1 MVTAGSATPL
11 IGIDAVV
18 LDTETTGLDAGKAR
32 LLEVAVV
39 RIAGGR
45 ADPASTWC
53 RLVQPGEPI
62 PSAATAIHGIDAARL
77 TDAAAFAQ
85 LWPELAAQIGER
97 IVIGHTVGFDIAVL
111 KRECHLAGISWQH
124 PRLLDTRLL
133 AQLAK
138 RDLAG
143 YSLDQVASWLGVEV
157 SGRQSASGDAMTT
170 AAVFQALVPKLRER
184 GIRTVAEAITAC
196 RALTEVLDQQH
207 RAGWA
212 EAVEHARGDTERML
226 GRIDSYPYRH
236 RIRDVMSAPAKF
248 VPAETSIGAALQIM
262 ARECVSSLYVAAGA
276 AEHPPRPAET
286 GIVTERDVLR
296 ALAGAGPAVL
306 DAPVSSIMSQPLAAL
321 SGRDFVY
328 RAIGRMRRLGTRHLG
343 VTDEAGRVSGALS
356 ARDLLR
362 LRAEDAVMLGD
373 ELDAAED
380 VHGLG
385 CAWSKL
391 PQVAAGLLRE
401 GVSGRD
407 VAAVISSEV
416 SDLTRRAA
424 VIAEQR
430 LAAAGRGAAPCAY
443 AVAVLGSAGRGE
455 SLLAMDQDN
464 ALVFAEGDP
473 EGPEDRWFGELGVH
487 LADILHEV
495 GVPYCKGGVMAR
507 TPAWRGSLATWRA
520 RIGTWID
527 RSRPQDLLSVDIFFD
542 LYGVHGDT
550 RLADTLWREAF
561 AAARGKPEFAKQLVE
576 AAGSNEPSFG
586 WLGGLK
592 TSSGR
597 IDLKKAGLFGIV
609 SAVRAL
615 AVCHHVVARS
625 TPARIAGIKALGIG
639 SERDLDAMLDA
650 QALCLDLILAQQLI
664 DMQHGRPPTNAVVAK
679 SLSQRDKDRLRA
691 ALRSIEHIDASVR
704 DLLFNRR

>member
-1 MVTAGSATPL
+1 MVATGRAAPL

-18 LDTETTGLDAGKAR
+18 IDTETTGLEAGKAR

-39 RIAGGR
+39 RVAGGR
-45 ADPASTWC
+45 PEPDSTWC

-62 PSAATAIHGIDAARL
+62 PAAATAIHGIDATKLA
-77 TDAAAFAQ
+77 DAQGFAA
-85 LWPELAAQIGER
+85 LWPELAAQIGDR
-97 IVIGHTVGFDIAVL
+97 VIIGHTVGFDIAVL
-111 KRECHLAGISWQH
+111 KRECQLAGLSWHH
-124 PRLLDTRLL
+124 PCLIDTRLL
-133 AQLAK
+133 AQVAK
-138 RDLAG
+138 PDLAG
-143 YSLDQVASWLGVEV
+143 YSLDQVASWLGVEA
-157 SGRQSASGDAMTT
+157 SGRHSAQGDALTT
-170 AAVFQALVPKLRER
+170 AAIFQALVPRLRER
-184 GIRTVAEAITAC
+184 GIRTLAEAMTAC
-196 RALTEVLDQQH
+196 RALTDVLDQQH
-207 RAGWA
+207 RAGWV
-212 EAVEHARGDTERML
+212 EAVGSPRGDTERML

-248 VPAETSIGAALQIM
+248 IAAQTSIGAALQTM
-262 ARECVSSLYVAAGA
+262 ARERVSSLFVAAGD

-296 ALAGAGPAVL
+296 ALAESGPAIL
-306 DAPVSSIMSQPLAAL
+306 EAPVSGIMSRPLAAL
-321 SGRDFVY
+321 SGREFVY
-328 RAIGRMRRLGTRHLG
+328 RAIGRMSRLGTRHLG

-385 CAWSKL
+385 NAWSRL
-391 PQVAAGLLRE
+391 AQVGAGLVRE

-407 VAAVISSEV
+407 VAAVISSELC
-416 SDLTRRAA
+416 DLTRRAA

-430 LAAAGRGAAPCAY
+430 LLAAGRGPPPCPY
-443 AVAVLGSAGRGE
+443 TIAVLGSAGRGE

-473 EGPEDRWFGELGVH
+473 DGLEDRWFGELGVH

-495 GVPYCKGGVMAR
+495 GVPYCRGGVMAKN
-507 TPAWRGSLATWRA
+507 PAWRGSLATWRT
-520 RIGTWID
+520 RIGSWID
-527 RSRPQDLLSVDIFFD
+527 RSQPQDLLSVDIFFD
-542 LYGVHGDT
+542 LYGVQGATH
-550 RLADTLWREAF
+550 LADMLWREAF
-561 AAARGKPEFAKQLVE
+561 AAARGKADFAKQLVE
-576 AAGSNEPSFG
+576 TAGSNQPGLG

-597 IDLKKAGLFGIV
+597 VDLKKSGLFGIV
-609 SAVRAL
+609 SAARAL

-639 SERDLDAMLDA
+639 ATRDLDAMLDA
-650 QALCLDLILAQQLI
+650 QALFLDLILAQQLA
-664 DMQHGRPPTNAVVAK
+664 DMQHGRAPTNTVVVK
-679 SLSQRDKDRLRA
+679 SLTERDKHRLRA
-691 ALRSIEHIDASVR
+691 ALRSIEHVDALVR

>member
-1 MVTAGSATPL
+1 MVTTGSATPL

-45 ADPASTWC
+45 IEPDSAWC

-62 PSAATAIHGIDAARL
+62 PSAATDIHGIDAAKL
-77 TDAAAFAQ
+77 MDAPAFTE
-85 LWPELAAQIGER
+85 LWPELGAQIGER

-111 KRECHLAGISWQH
+111 KRECQLAGIAWQH

-133 AQLAK
+133 AQVAK

-143 YSLDQVASWLGVEV
+143 YSLDQIASWLGVEV
-157 SGRQSASGDAMTT
+157 TGRHSATGDAMTT

-207 RAGWA
+207 RAGWV
-212 EAVEHARGDTERML
+212 EAVEPARGDTERVL

-248 VPAETSIGAALQIM
+248 VPAETSIGAALQLM
-262 ARECVSSLYVAAGA
+262 ARERVSSLYVAAA
-276 AEHPPRPAET
+276 DTAHPPRPAET

-296 ALAGAGPAVL
+296 ALAEAGPAVL
-306 DAPVSSIMSQPLAAL
+306 DAPVSGIMSQPLAAL

-328 RAIGRMRRLGTRHLG
+328 RAIGRMSRLGTRHLG

-385 CAWSKL
+385 RAWSKL

-401 GVSGRD
+401 GVPGRD
-407 VAAVISSEV
+407 VAAVISSELG
-416 SDLTRRAA
+416 DLTRRAA

-430 LAAAGRGAAPCAY
+430 LATAGRGAAPCAY
-443 AVAVLGSAGRGE
+443 AIAVLGSAGRGE

-464 ALVFAEGDP
+464 ALVFAEGAAD
-473 EGPEDRWFGELGVH
+473 GPEDRWFAELGVH

-495 GVPYCKGGVMAR
+495 GVPYCKGGVMAKN
-507 TPAWRGSLATWRA
+507 PAWRGSLATWRT
-520 RIGTWID
+520 RVGTWID

-550 RLADTLWREAF
+550 RLADELWREAF
-561 AAARGKPEFAKQLVE
+561 AAARGKADFAKQLVE
-576 AAGSNEPSFG
+576 AAGSNEPGFG

-609 SAVRAL
+609 SAARAL

-625 TPARIAGIKALGIG
+625 TPARIAGIKALGLG
-639 SERDLDAMLDA
+639 AERDLDAMLDA
-650 QALCLDLILAQQLI
+650 QALFLDLILAQQLV
-664 DMQHGRPPTNAVVAK
+664 DMQHGRPPTNAVVVK
-679 SLSQRDKDRLRA
+679 SLAERDKDRLRA
-691 ALRSIEHIDASVR
+691 ALRSIEHVDALVR